1 MVALEK
7 VQPWWE
13 QEGEHY
19 RMDFYSVD
27 AGPWGNKFDAKRY
40 QEEQSQKV

>member
-27 AGPWGNKFDAKRY
+27 AGPWGNKFDPKRF
-40 QEEQSQKV
+40 QAHA